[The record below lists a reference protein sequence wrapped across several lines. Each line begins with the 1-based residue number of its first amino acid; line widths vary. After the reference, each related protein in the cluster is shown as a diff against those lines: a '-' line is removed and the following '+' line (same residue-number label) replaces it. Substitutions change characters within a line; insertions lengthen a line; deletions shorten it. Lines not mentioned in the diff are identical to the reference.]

1 MSVNSLVASATLNFQ
16 LTNYAQGVWNDITD
30 VMALAE
36 RLAPTT
42 PVPGASGQYKTF
54 NDKNSFR
61 RVKTARA
68 LGGDPNVLRFEAGDA
83 YYNAAPQALEARVDK
98 VEDQQAGAI
107 DGNPQVD
114 LIRQML
120 DQGKIRALMNSTAL
134 SHAADVVDYVL
145 ANTTPIA
152 QRGDWRSADVD
163 PLDQINEQLLGMSLD
178 CGSTKNI
185 KITMDVGVWNGL
197 RSHPKLKARLVGV
210 QIEYI
215 SMAQFISLLIFPCD
229 VEVSNVVVDLAALG
243 QAANKARLF
252 AGVMMFHYSVPN
264 ATVYDP
270 SAFKTFTVGPGA
282 LVAGVRTYYS
292 PNMLWRA
299 HLLDWSRDIKLT
311 SALSVRRLN
320 VQFAS

>member
-1 MSVNSLVASATLNFQ
+1 MALASLVASATLNFQ

-68 LGGDPNVLRFEAGDA
+68 LGGDPAVLRFEAGDA
-83 YYNAAPQALEARVDK
+83 FYNCAPQALEARVDK

-107 DGNPQVD
+107 DGNPNAE
-114 LIRQML
+114 LARQLL
-120 DQGKIRALMNSTAL
+120 DQGKIRALMNTTAL
-134 SHAADVVDYVL
+134 SHAGDVVDYVL

-152 QRGDWRSADVD
+152 ARGDWRSAEVD
-163 PLDQINEQLLGMSLD
+163 PIDQINETLLALSLD

-185 KITMDVGVWNGL
+185 KITMDVSVWSGI
-197 RSHPKLKARLVGV
+197 RSHPKAKSRLVGV
-210 QIEYI
+210 QVEFIT
-215 SMAQFISLLIFPCD
+215 MAQFKSLLIFDCD
-229 VEVSNVVVDLAALG
+229 VEVSNVVVDQAALG
-243 QAANKARLF
+243 AAANKARLF
-252 AGVMMFHYSVPN
+252 AGVMLFHYSIPN

-282 LVAGVRTYYS
+282 LMTGVRSYYAPS
-292 PNMLWRA
+292 MLWRA

-311 SALSVRRLN
+311 SSLSVRRFN
-320 VQFAS
+320 VQFAT